1 MCHEFDGHVELE
13 ESFFLS
19 PSFSLMLIWACGH
32 WRLLMFIYIFCS
44 WNFLGHYN
52 AWLVILLNIIYSCF
66 CIGCWIGKQYS
77 YRVGYLSTGI
87 KFPGNINHWV
97 AGMRR
102 CPSRIEYISVA
113 CNVECKP
120 SLELSYQVGNCLQAY
135 PFLPSIL
142 WTIHNK
148 ERET

>member
-1 MCHEFDGHVELE
+1 MLVASHSSTIWFFLYHTFSFLFRTWNQKVMCHEFDGHVELE

-32 WRLLMFIYIFCS
+32 WRLLMFNYIFCS

-52 AWLVILLNIIYSCF
+52 AWLVILLNIIYSCL

-97 AGMRR
+97 AGMLR
-102 CPSRIEYISVA
+102 CPSRIEY
-113 CNVECKP
+113 
-120 SLELSYQVGNCLQAY
+120 
-135 PFLPSIL
+135 
-142 WTIHNK
+142 
-148 ERET
+148 